1 MGDREEMM
9 HFAHVDSTVMCNSV
23 PDEMTQ
29 RLAMAKA
36 VKLLTHREYSEQ
48 ELNQRLSG
56 EFPDEVVA
64 SVVGL
69 CVARDWL
76 NERRMTVSF
85 VRSHAVRGQG
95 PRKIRA
101 ELRIKGI
108 AEFAIEEALTGYD
121 WFELARQTARR
132 KSQQPW
138 TLDRLAL
145 QRLHGFLIRR
155 GFTVE
160 QAYYGCAAD
169 SDC

>member
-1 MGDREEMM
+1 MM
-9 HFAHVDSTVMCNSV
+9 HFAHVDSTAMCDRP

-56 EFPDEVVA
+56 EFPAEVVA
-64 SVVGL
+64 CVVGE

-76 NERRMTVSF
+76 NERRMTASF

-108 AEFAIEEALTGYD
+108 AEFAIEDALTGFD

-132 KSQQPW
+132 KSQKPW
-138 TLDRLAL
+138 LLERLAL

-160 QAYYGCAAD
+160 QAYYGCASD